1 MGETAPELD
10 PASHAAWPFYV
21 LPAIAFLVFS
31 VCVFCFVFKNEQ
43 ALIISGLFSNFLF

>member
-10 PASHAAWPFYV
+10 PVSHAAWPFYV

-31 VCVFCFVFKNEQ
+31 VCMCVYVFFRVF
-43 ALIISGLFSNFLF
+43 FF